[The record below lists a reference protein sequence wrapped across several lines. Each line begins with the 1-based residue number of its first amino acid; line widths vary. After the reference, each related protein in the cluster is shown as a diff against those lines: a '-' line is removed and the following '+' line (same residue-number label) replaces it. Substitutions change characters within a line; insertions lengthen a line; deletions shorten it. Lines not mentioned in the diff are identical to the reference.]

1 MTRRSLQEAERG
13 RRLQPEFSAI
23 LEKPEFL
30 SMDKVQRAFDL
41 VSSLSEEEMSELLKR
56 TPTLKKKNK
65 APREG

>member
-23 LEKPEFL
+23 LEKPEL
-30 SMDKVQRAFDL
+30 RAFDL